1 MVRLVC
7 PWHRSRTLYH
17 HVCFIRRV
25 TKGCCMQPF
34 FMVYDSH
41 TVVDLS
47 LITVELKLRHNF
59 IGNSPH
65 TNHSCNEEG
74 DLDSRR

>member
-1 MVRLVC
+1 
-7 PWHRSRTLYH
+7 
-17 HVCFIRRV
+17 
-25 TKGCCMQPF
+25 MQPF
-34 FMVYDSH
+34 FRIYDSH
-41 TVVDLS
+41 TVVDFS
-47 LITVELKLRHNF
+47 SIIVELRLRHNF